1 MTTRLDAQ
9 VQGHLPLRPSHRPP
23 SGRAILGSRLRFGS
37 QGLTDTVMMTVV
49 PIRPGALQ
57 TSLLAPRQHGTPPR
71 APSHREL
78 AAQRSA
84 AGRADPQRARPQGSA
99 LLLTLWGGSA
109 PIHACTPT
117 PQTRKLARA
126 LPQHLPESPRP
137 PQVPAELRPGRSQM
151 VLCRLPWL
159 TGSPVL
165 GTAVSR
171 ICGSERGF
179 QF

>member
-9 VQGHLPLRPSHRPP
+9 VQGHLPPRPSHRPP

-57 TSLLAPRQHGTPPR
+57 TSLLAPRQRGTPPR

-78 AAQRSA
+78 AAEVSGWQ
-84 AGRADPQRARPQGSA
+84 ADPQRARPQGRA
-99 LLLTLWGGSA
+99 LLLTLRGGSA

-126 LPQHLPESPRP
+126 LPQHLPESPCP
-137 PQVPAELRPGRSQM
+137 LQVPAELRPGRSQM